1 MSITPPGQPG
11 GPAGSTNPATTKPLA
26 KKPKKSILSLLCC
39 GTADSANTADQHE
52 LQTPATKVTNIGTD
66 RPTTATRPENV
77 GSKQQHAVQTPTEK
91 DALKQTRPSHDR
103 EDITSL
109 DSGRSLQSGGS
120 AQPGVNGELTRPGD
134 AREQPLP
141 ELPKEA
147 SSSTLQAGQTNPAVV
162 VQAPP
167 RTDPNVAQ
175 GSSRS
180 EKDGEGDVQMDDSDP
195 LPEEKETSPPAV
207 PRREDSVRNALPP
220 PPPVPQ
226 PGPSDESVGPDSV
239 DDKQQWLLPPI
250 APRFKGKKCLVLD
263 LDETLV
269 HSSFKVY
276 FLRGLLDQ
284 SLRMD

>member
-1 MSITPPGQPG
+1 M
-11 GPAGSTNPATTKPLA
+11 TKPPA

-39 GTADSANTADQHE
+39 GTADYANTADQHE
-52 LQTPATKVTNIGTD
+52 LQTPATKVTKVGAD
-66 RPTTATRPENV
+66 RPTTASRPENV
-77 GSKQQHAVQTPTEK
+77 RSKQQNAVQTPTEK
-91 DALKQTRPSHDR
+91 DALKQTDPSHDR

-109 DSGRSLQSGGS
+109 DSGRSLQLGGS

-134 AREQPLP
+134 TREQPLP

-147 SSSTLQAGQTNPAVV
+147 SSSIPQAGQSNPAVV

-167 RTDPNVAQ
+167 RTDLNAAQ
-175 GSSRS
+175 DSSEG

-195 LPEEKETSPPAV
+195 LPGEKETSLPTV
-207 PRREDSVRNALPP
+207 PRREDAVRNTLPP

-239 DDKQQWLLPPI
+239 DGKQQWLLPPI

-269 HSSFKVY
+269 HSSFKVC
-276 FLRGLLDQ
+276 LIRWDLDQ
-284 SLRMD
+284 SLKMD